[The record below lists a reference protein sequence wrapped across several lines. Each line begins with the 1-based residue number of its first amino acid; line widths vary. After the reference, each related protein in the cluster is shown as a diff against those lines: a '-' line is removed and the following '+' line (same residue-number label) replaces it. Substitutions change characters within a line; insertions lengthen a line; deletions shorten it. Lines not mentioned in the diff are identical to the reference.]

1 MVDRLRAR
9 LAANVAEP
17 FGHGRP
23 PLQHTLDHPGDP
35 GLFGPGSV
43 TWEVMGQVTT
53 FIGGIR
59 GLLIQ
64 ACHPEAVAGVHH
76 HSRYR
81 VDPLGRLTRT
91 AFYVTVT
98 AYGAMP
104 EVEEAVAFVNRRHAR
119 VAGVSHRGRPY
130 AANDPALAAW
140 VHNVLTDSFLTAH
153 QAYAPRPLS
162 PEEADV
168 FVAEQTRV
176 GRLLGASPLPTT
188 AADLTRWIEGHPA
201 IAHSP
206 GLDAAVEFLV
216 DPPLSPSQRVG
227 YGVLLDAAVATL
239 PDPFK
244 EVLGVRDKVF
254 GRAGGLAADRLLR
267 WTMGDSPAWQ
277 VALQRVAA
285 GPSGGAPPQ
294 SGAGPSGGAPR
305 RATLA
310 LSGPT
315 DRRPTGGLTR
325 PSSRGPPAA
334 ASV

>member
-1 MVDRLRAR
+1 MASRSPLPASGPSGIVDRLRTR

-23 PLQHTLDHPGDP
+23 PLEHTLDHPGDP

-59 GLLIQ
+59 GLLVQ

-81 VDPLGRLTRT
+81 VDPLGRLSRT

-98 AYGAMP
+98 AFGAMP

-130 AANDPALAAW
+130 AASDPALAAW
-140 VHNVLTDSFLTAH
+140 VHNALVDSFLTAH
-153 QAYAPRPLS
+153 QVYARRPLS
-162 PEEADV
+162 PEEADA
-168 FVAEQTRV
+168 FVSEQTRV

-206 GLDAAVEFLV
+206 GLDAAIEFLA
-216 DPPLSPSQRVG
+216 DPPLSPGQRAG
-227 YGVLLDAAVATL
+227 YGLLLDAAVATL
-239 PDPFK
+239 PDHFK
-244 EVLGVRDKVF
+244 EVLGVRTKVR

-277 VALQRVAA
+277 LALQRVAA
-285 GPSGGAPPQ
+285 GPSGDALPGL
-294 SGAGPSGGAPR
+294 GDGPSGDAPR
-305 RATLA
+305 RPAPGP
-310 LSGPT
+310 SGPT
-315 DRRPTGGLTR
+315 DRRPAQVG
-325 PSSRGPPAA
+325 
-334 ASV
+334 

>member
-1 MVDRLRAR
+1 MVSRSPLPASGPDGIVDRLRAR

-23 PLQHTLDHPGDP
+23 PLQHTLEHPGDP

-81 VDPLGRLTRT
+81 VDPLGRLSRT
-91 AFYVTVT
+91 AFYVIVT

-104 EVEEAVAFVNRRHAR
+104 EVEEAVAFINHRHAR

-130 AANDPALAAW
+130 AASDPELAAW
-140 VHNVLTDSFLTAH
+140 VHNALTDSFLTAH
-153 QAYAPRPLS
+153 QAYALHPLS
-162 PEEADV
+162 PEEADA

-176 GRLLGASPLPTT
+176 GRLLGGSPLPTT
-188 AADLTRWIEGHPA
+188 AVDLARWIEDHPA
-201 IAHSP
+201 IARSP
-206 GLDAAVEFLV
+206 GLDAAVEFLA
-216 DPPLSPSQRVG
+216 DPPLSPSQRAG
-227 YGVLLDAAVATL
+227 YRVLYDAAVATL
-239 PDPFK
+239 PQQIK
-244 EVLGVRDKVF
+244 EVLGVREKVL

-267 WTMGDSPAWQ
+267 WMMGDSPAWQ
-277 VALQRVAA
+277 VALQRV
-285 GPSGGAPPQ
+285 GTDPSG
-294 SGAGPSGGAPR
+294 
-305 RATLA
+305 
-310 LSGPT
+310 
-315 DRRPTGGLTR
+315 D
-325 PSSRGPPAA
+325 SSRGPVPGHDGPSDRHPAQ
-334 ASV
+334 VG